1 MENITVMKV
10 LRKQDVEEIYVRI
23 LEDIYKESTAVI
35 KLLKASKKIL
45 IENGKRDT
53 IFLKLITAV
62 LEEVFKNLKWEKVG

>member
-1 MENITVMKV
+1 MKV